1 MADIQKLIERRNRKW
16 QAAKNFLDEHT
27 DKHGLLSAEDAAI
40 YERMEN
46 GVNELSKNIERLQRQ
61 AVFEAKMTQPASQ
74 PLLNKPQNNGA
85 KTGRAGDSYRKAALN
100 ALRTNFKNVSNIL
113 SENAGT
119 SGGYLVPVEWDERL
133 IDTLDAENV
142 MRQLGTTIQTSGE
155 HKITIAATKPT
166 ATWSAEGSAVPF
178 GNATFSQN
186 TLDAHKLSVA
196 IQVTNELLADN
207 VFDLENYILDQ
218 FGRAIA
224 NAEEDA
230 FINGTGTNQPTGILK
245 NAQVGVIT
253 KSATDITSDEI
264 INLVYSLK
272 RPYRKKASFIVN
284 DNTLAA
290 IRKLKDT
297 TQNYLWSPS
306 FEAGEPDRLLG
317 YPIFTSAYMPT
328 LQADSAVMAFGDF
341 SYYNIGDRGV
351 REFQELRELFA
362 GNDMTGYLMKERVD
376 AILVLPEAV
385 QVLKMKA

>member
-27 DKHGLLSAEDAAI
+27 DKHGLLSTEDAAI

-61 AVFEAKMTQPASQ
+61 AVFEAKMTQPVNQ

-245 NAQVGVIT
+245 NAQVGVTT

-264 INLVYSLK
+264 INLV
-272 RPYRKKASFIVN
+272 
-284 DNTLAA
+284 
-290 IRKLKDT
+290 
-297 TQNYLWSPS
+297 
-306 FEAGEPDRLLG
+306 
-317 YPIFTSAYMPT
+317 
-328 LQADSAVMAFGDF
+328 
-341 SYYNIGDRGV
+341 
-351 REFQELRELFA
+351 
-362 GNDMTGYLMKERVD
+362 
-376 AILVLPEAV
+376 
-385 QVLKMKA
+385 